1 MSSSDY
7 SACVSRNL
15 VRTSPVVYREQAS
28 FSAPSE
34 GDDSRSVQLKLPLA
48 SLRPFPGSGP
58 DWNGRVCVRTTHF
71 PQ

>member
-15 VRTSPVVYREQAS
+15 VRTSPVVYREQAN
-28 FSAPSE
+28 FGAPSKV
-34 GDDSRSVQLKLPLA
+34 DDSRRIQLKLPLA
-48 SLRPFPGSGP
+48 SFRPFPGFGP
-58 DWNGRVCVRTTHF
+58 DGDGRVCVRTTRV